1 HGHRLSAMSA
11 LTWLAA
17 ALVLAGAYP
26 AYRFV
31 RRSWRFRAT
40 TTVIAVISGQVVG
53 LILVLLGVLLLPRP
67 DLTGTGWFVLLLA
80 ATVL

>member
-1 HGHRLSAMSA
+1 MST

-17 ALVLAGAYP
+17 ALVVVGAYP

-40 TTVIAVISGQVVG
+40 WTVIAVVGGQILG
-53 LILVLLGVLLLPRP
+53 LVLVILGVALLPAP
-67 DLTGTGWFVLLLA
+67 TWSASAGS
-80 ATVL
+80 